1 MDMHEIARCVNALGA
16 FCGARDVPAL
26 TRDQMRSA
34 IGREQADV
42 MALFGGSILAGA
54 EVLAEA
60 MREGA
65 ARKYV
70 IVGGAGHT
78 TQSLRDEIH
87 RREPSIETAGRP
99 EAEIFAAY
107 LALRYGLRPDALECE
122 STNCGNNITNLLA
135 LLEREKIDMQSII
148 LCQDATMQRR
158 MEAGLRKYRPDVRIV
173 NFASYRA
180 TVRDSSGGLEYAEE
194 IDGMWDMERYMTLLM
209 GEIPRLTDDESGY
222 GPKGKGFIAHVDVP
236 QSVREAFEQLRGAF
250 SDRVRAADARYA
262 TSAQNSLA
270 KNV

>member
-209 GEIPRLTDDESGY
+209 GEIPRLSDDESGY

>member
-1 MDMHEIARCVNALGA
+1 MDQHEIARCVNVLGA

-26 TRDQMRSA
+26 TRDQLRGA
-34 IGREQADV
+34 IGQEQADV

-54 EVLAEA
+54 EVLAGA
-60 MREGA
+60 MREGVA
-65 ARKYV
+65 KKYV

-107 LALRYGLRPDALECE
+107 LARRYGLRPDALECE

-135 LLEREKIDMQSII
+135 LLEQEGIEMQSII

-158 MEAGLRKYRPDVRIV
+158 MEAGLRKYRPYARIV
-173 NFASYRA
+173 SFASYRA
-180 TVRDSSGGLEYAEE
+180 TVRASDGGLEYSEE
-194 IDGMWDMERYMTLLM
+194 IDGMWDVERYMTLLM
-209 GEIPRLTDDESGY
+209 GEIPRLTDDEGGY
-222 GPKGKGFIAHVDVP
+222 GPRGKDFIAHVDVP
-236 QSVREAFEQLRGAF
+236 QPVREAFEQLRREF
-250 SDRVRAADARYA
+250 SDRVRTADARYA
-262 TSAQNSLA
+262 TCAQNSLA
-270 KNV
+270 KNA

>member
-1 MDMHEIARCVNALGA
+1 MDQHEIAQCVNVLGA
-16 FCGARDVPAL
+16 FCGVRDVPAL
-26 TRDQMRSA
+26 TRAQLRGA
-34 IGREQADV
+34 IGQEQADV
-42 MALFGGSILAGA
+42 MALFGGSILAGT
-54 EVLAEA
+54 EVLAGA

-65 ARKYV
+65 AKKYV

-107 LALRYGLRPDALECE
+107 LARRYGMRPDALECE

-135 LLEREKIDMQSII
+135 LLEGKNIGMQSII

-173 NFASYRA
+173 NFASYQA
-180 TVRDSSGGLEYAEE
+180 TVRASDGGLEYAEE
-194 IDGMWDMERYMTLLM
+194 IDGMWDVERYMTLLM
-209 GEIPRLTDDESGY
+209 GEIPRLSDDEGGY
-222 GPKGKGFIAHVDVP
+222 GPKGRGFIAHVDVP
-236 QSVREAFEQLRGAF
+236 QPVQEAFEQLRTAF
-250 SDRVRAADARYA
+250 SDRVRAADARFA
-262 TSAQNSLA
+262 TDAQNSLA
-270 KNV
+270 KKA

>member
-1 MDMHEIARCVNALGA
+1 MHEIARCVNALGA

>member
-107 LALRYGLRPDALECE
+107 LAFRYGLRPDALECE

>member
-1 MDMHEIARCVNALGA
+1 MEVHEIARCVNALGA
-16 FCGARDVPAL
+16 FCGPRDVPAL
-26 TRDQMRSA
+26 TRDRLRSA
-34 IGREQADV
+34 IGQEQADV

-54 EVLAEA
+54 EVLAGA
-60 MREGA
+60 MRAGA
-65 ARKYV
+65 AKKYV

-78 TQSLRDEIH
+78 TQTLRDEIH
-87 RREPSIETAGRP
+87 WREPSIETADRP

-107 LALRYGLRPDALECE
+107 LARRYGLRPDALECE

-158 MEAGLRKYRPDVRIV
+158 MEAGLRKYRPEARIV

-180 TVRDSSGGLEYAEE
+180 TVRATDGGLEYAEE
-194 IDGMWDMERYMTLLM
+194 IDGMWDVERYMTLLM

-236 QSVREAFEQLRGAF
+236 EPVREAFEQLRGEF
-250 SDRVRAADARYA
+250 SDRVRTADARYA
-262 TSAQNSLA
+262 TDAQNSLA
-270 KNV
+270 KKA